1 MVQRRRLTLDE
12 AVAQFLSGYFATN
25 ERSPKTV
32 TAYTLDLAQF
42 RAFARSKKRLSSV
55 RPELIEEWAA
65 ALKGRGY
72 KTASIRRKL
81 ASVRC
86 FFAYW
91 VRRRVIQYSP
101 MSGLKIELAASR
113 VLPNFLS
120 LEEVSA
126 ILREAVRLREQRDD
140 FLSIRNLAIIETM
153 FATGMRVG
161 ELVSLR
167 LSDLRL
173 AERSV
178 LIHGKGRRERLAFF
192 VEPVSFTRIACY
204 VTSRPSTSSDALFTN
219 PSGAALSTQAVA
231 NIIRGLCSHAGIT
244 RRVTP
249 HTFRHTVATL
259 LLRNG
264 ADLRVV
270 QELLG
275 HASITM
281 TQRYTHVVKEQMRE
295 ALERAHPRVGMS
307 EMGQM

>member
-1 MVQRRRLTLDE
+1 MQRRRLTLDE
-12 AVAQFLSGYFATN
+12 AVAQFLGGYFATN

-42 RAFARSKKRLSSV
+42 RAFAKSKKRLASI
-55 RPELIEEWAA
+55 RPELIEDWAK
-65 ALKGRGY
+65 ALKERGY

-91 VRRRVIQYSP
+91 VRRRVIPYSP

-113 VLPNFLS
+113 VLPNFLTI
-120 LEEVSA
+120 EEVSA
-126 ILREAVRLREQRDD
+126 ILREAVRLRDLRDD
-140 FLSIRNLAIIETM
+140 FVSIRNLAIIETM

-167 LSDLRL
+167 LSDLRV
-173 AERSV
+173 AERSL
-178 LIHGKGRRERLAFF
+178 LIQGKGRRERLAFF
-192 VEPVSFTRIACY
+192 VEPTSFSRIATY
-204 VTSRPSTSSDALFTN
+204 VATRPPNASDSLFTN
-219 PSGAALSTQAVA
+219 PAGAPLSTQAVA
-231 NIIRGLCSHAGIT
+231 NVIRALCTCAGIT

-295 ALERAHPRVGMS
+295 ALERAHPRRRM
-307 EMGQM
+307 

>member
-1 MVQRRRLTLDE
+1 VVQRRRLTLDE
-12 AVAQFLSGYFATN
+12 AVAQFLGGYFATN
-25 ERSPKTV
+25 ERSPKTL

-42 RAFARSKKRLSSV
+42 RAFARSKKRLSSI

-91 VRRRVIQYSP
+91 VRRRVIPYSP

-120 LEEVSA
+120 IEEVSA

-167 LSDLRL
+167 VSDLRL
-173 AERSV
+173 AERSL
-178 LIHGKGRRERLAFF
+178 LIRGKGRRERLAFF
-192 VEPVSFTRIACY
+192 VEPTSFTRISIYIAA
-204 VTSRPSTSSDALFTN
+204 RPPEASESLFTN
-219 PSGAALSTQAVA
+219 PAGHALSTQAVA
-231 NIIRGLCSHAGIT
+231 NVIRALCTHAGIT

-295 ALERAHPRVGMS
+295 ALERAHPRLGM
-307 EMGQM
+307 

>member
-1 MVQRRRLTLDE
+1 
-12 AVAQFLSGYFATN
+12 
-25 ERSPKTV
+25 
-32 TAYTLDLAQF
+32 
-42 RAFARSKKRLSSV
+42 
-55 RPELIEEWAA
+55 
-65 ALKGRGY
+65 
-72 KTASIRRKL
+72 
-81 ASVRC
+81 
-86 FFAYW
+86 
-91 VRRRVIQYSP
+91 

-120 LEEVSA
+120 IEEVSA
-126 ILREAVRLREQRDD
+126 ILREAVRLRELRDD

-192 VEPVSFTRIACY
+192 VEPTSFARIAFY
-204 VTSRPSTSSDALFTN
+204 VAARPPFSSEALFVN
-219 PSGAALSTQAVA
+219 PAGHALSTQAVA
-231 NIIRGLCSHAGIT
+231 NVIRALCTAAGIT

-295 ALERAHPRVGMS
+295 ALERAHPRVGM
-307 EMGQM
+307 

>member
-12 AVAQFLSGYFATN
+12 AVAQFLGGYFATN

-42 RAFARSKKRLSSV
+42 RAFAKSKKRLASI
-55 RPELIEEWAA
+55 RPELIEEWAK
-65 ALKGRGY
+65 ALKERGY

-91 VRRRVIQYSP
+91 VRRRVIPYSP

-113 VLPNFLS
+113 VLPNFLTI
-120 LEEVSA
+120 EEVSA
-126 ILREAVRLREQRDD
+126 ILREAVRLRDLRDD
-140 FLSIRNLAIIETM
+140 FASIRNLAIIETM

-167 LSDLRL
+167 LSDLRV
-173 AERSV
+173 AERSL
-178 LIHGKGRRERLAFF
+178 LIQGKGRRERLAFF
-192 VEPVSFTRIACY
+192 VEPTSFARIATY
-204 VTSRPSTSSDALFTN
+204 VATRPPTPESAPLFTN
-219 PSGAALSTQAVA
+219 PAGAPLSTQAVA
-231 NIIRGLCSHAGIT
+231 NVIRALCTHAGIT

-295 ALERAHPRVGMS
+295 ALERAHPRRGM
-307 EMGQM
+307 